1 MTTHERPGQAG
12 VDPPRTER
20 LPVPRAPADGELHSE
35 LRWKSP
41 DAIVVQ
47 VGGEIDLCTA
57 PRLEATLAEHVR
69 ARPGVL
75 RVDLEN
81 VCFFGAAGLQ
91 VLVRAH
97 RHAEAAGVHLVVD
110 PGRSRAAVR
119 ALQLLDQLDAQFL
132 PVR

>member
-1 MTTHERPGQAG
+1 MTTHERPSLVGA
-12 VDPPRTER
+12 DPPPTHR
-20 LPVPRAPADGELHSE
+20 LPSPRAPADLRSS
-35 LRWKSP
+35 LRWKSS

-57 PRLEATLAEHVR
+57 GALEATLTEHVR

-75 RVDLEN
+75 RVDLSE
-81 VCFFGAAGLQ
+81 VRFFGAAGLR

-119 ALQLLDQLDAQFL
+119 ALQLLDELEALL
-132 PVR
+132 P